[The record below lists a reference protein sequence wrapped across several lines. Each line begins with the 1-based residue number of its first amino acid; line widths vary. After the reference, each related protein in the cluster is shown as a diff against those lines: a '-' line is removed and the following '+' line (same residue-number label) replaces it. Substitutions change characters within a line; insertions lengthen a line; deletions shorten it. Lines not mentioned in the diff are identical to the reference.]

1 MNLNELKIVK
11 KVMIFFCRSFLLGK
25 LVEDRD
31 FFFLLW
37 SNKLVEVVLIV
48 YIDNILY
55 KKVF

>member
-11 KVMIFFCRSFLLGK
+11 KVMIFFCRGFLLGK